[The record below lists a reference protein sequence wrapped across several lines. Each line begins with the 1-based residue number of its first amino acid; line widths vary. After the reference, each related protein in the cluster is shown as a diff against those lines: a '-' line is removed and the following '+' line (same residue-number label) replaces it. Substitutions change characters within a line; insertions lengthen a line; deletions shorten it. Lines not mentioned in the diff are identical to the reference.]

1 MDTLQIYLKQL
12 KDYGNITKTQRIQ
25 TEMPLR
31 DLETLIDTR
40 MDNNVISHVH
50 SNLVFANVTV
60 FLFLLSDMTNVK
72 NGYMILLIIIF
83 ETMNKTSIFVEW
95 IHYRYI

>member
-1 MDTLQIYLKQL
+1 METLQIYLKQL

-50 SNLVFANVTV
+50 SILY
-60 FLFLLSDMTNVK
+60 LLMSLYFSSCSLT
-72 NGYMILLIIIF
+72 
-83 ETMNKTSIFVEW
+83 
-95 IHYRYI
+95 